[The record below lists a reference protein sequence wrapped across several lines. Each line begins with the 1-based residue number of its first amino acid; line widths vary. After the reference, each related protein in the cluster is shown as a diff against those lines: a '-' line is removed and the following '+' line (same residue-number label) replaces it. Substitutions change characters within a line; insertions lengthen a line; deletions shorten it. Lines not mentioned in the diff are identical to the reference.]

1 MTDDK
6 AQGTG
11 NGNDEQVNELKV
23 QLQRMGMQLGHAQTV
38 VEGMQNHIDQQAL
51 TIQSLTDTL
60 RLLITQQAKP
70 KPAPRVRKRKAAA
83 AKDRSDGNT

>member
-70 KPAPRVRKRKAAA
+70 KPAPRIRKRKAA